1 MGTETLSPEM
11 VNSIKQL
18 IVETLKEMSMQA
30 PDNLTLLFFQLS
42 KEFRDFKEEVIGR
55 FDKVD
60 ERFGEVDERFGE
72 VDRRFDKVDERFDKI
87 EREMVTKDYLDEV
100 IKTRL
105 VTKDDLKEALA
116 DMVTKDHLKEA
127 LANMVTK
134 DYLKEALTDL
144 VVQIGISL
152 RGVNKS

>member
-11 VNSIKQL
+11 TSNIKQL
-18 IVETLKEMSMQA
+18 ILDTLKEMSMQA

-42 KEFRDFKEEVIGR
+42 KEFWDFKREVGLR

-60 ERFGEVDERFGE
+60 E
-72 VDRRFDKVDERFDKI
+72 RFDKVDERFDKI

-116 DMVTKDHLKEA
+116 DMVTKDDLKEA
-127 LANMVTK
+127 LADMVTK
-134 DYLKEALTDL
+134 DDLKEALTDL